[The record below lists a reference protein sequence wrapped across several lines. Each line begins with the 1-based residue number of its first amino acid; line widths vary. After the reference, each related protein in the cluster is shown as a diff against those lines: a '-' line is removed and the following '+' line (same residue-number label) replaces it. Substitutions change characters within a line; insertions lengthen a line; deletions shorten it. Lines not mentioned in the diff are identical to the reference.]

1 MIQIS
6 GPSNC
11 LDAARGLAG
20 LDWSGLDFVALAK
33 EGGRATGGFGQL
45 ARELARVDS
54 DVARVTPGAKD
65 SRPGK
70 DGRSYTWRLIWRRK
84 PRSSLLVY

>member
-1 MIQIS
+1 MAS
-6 GPSNC
+6 TPH
-11 LDAARGLAG
+11 AARSEG
-20 LDWSGLDFVALAK
+20 WSGSDFVALAM

-65 SRPGK
+65 SRSGK
-70 DGRSYTWRLIWRRK
+70 DCRGSRGD
-84 PRSSLLVY
+84 